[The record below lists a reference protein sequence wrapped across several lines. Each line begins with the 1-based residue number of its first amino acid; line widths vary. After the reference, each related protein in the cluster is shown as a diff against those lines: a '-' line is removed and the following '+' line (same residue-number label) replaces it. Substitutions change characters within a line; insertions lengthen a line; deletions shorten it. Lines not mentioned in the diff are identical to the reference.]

1 MGLPWYRV
9 HTVVLNDPRRLLS
22 VHIMHTALVA
32 GWAGSMALYEIAVFD
47 PSDPVLDPMWRQGMF
62 VIPFMTRL
70 GITNSWGGWSITG
83 GTITNPGIWSYE
95 GVAGAHILF
104 SGLCFLA
111 AIWHWV
117 YWDLEIFCDER
128 TGKPSLD
135 LPKIFGIHLFLAGV
149 ACFGFG
155 AFHVTGLYGPGIWVS
170 DPYGLTGKVQS
181 VNPSWGV
188 EGFDPFVP
196 GGIASHHIA
205 AGTLGILAGLFHL
218 SVRPPQRLYK
228 GLRMGNI
235 ETVLSSSIA
244 AVFFAAFVVAGTM
257 WYGSSTT
264 PIELFGPTR
273 YQWDQGYFQQEIYRR
288 VSAGLAE
295 NQSLSEA
302 WAKIPEKLAFYD
314 YIGNNPAKG
323 RLFRAGSMDNG
334 DGIAVGWLGHPIFRD
349 KEGRELFVRRMPTFF
364 ETFPVVLVYGDGIV
378 RADVP
383 FRRAE
388 SKYSVE
394 QVGVTVE
401 FYGGELNGVSYSD
414 PVTVKKYARRVQ
426 LGEIFEL
433 DRATLKSDGVF
444 RSSPRGWFTF
454 GHASFAL
461 LFFGHIWHG
470 ADPDLDAQVE
480 FGAFQKLGDPTTR
493 RQDIIPPK
501 INRYGRFMATQTV
514 ENDSKSGPRRTTV
527 GVLLKPLNS
536 EYGKVAPGWG
546 TTPLMGVAMALFA
559 VFLSI
564 ILEIYN
570 SSVLYRTYLNKV
582 YDWFEERLE
591 IQAIADDITSKYV
604 PPHVNIFYCLG
615 GITLTCFIVQV
626 ATGFAMTFYYR
637 PTVTD
642 AFASVQYI
650 MTEANFGW
658 LIRSVHRWSASMMVL
673 MMILHVF
680 RVYLT
685 GGFKKPRE
693 LTWVTGV
700 VLAVLTASFGVTGYS
715 LPWDQIGYWAVKIVT
730 GVPDAIPVIGS
741 PLVELLRGS
750 ASVGQSTLT
759 RFYSLHTF
767 VLPLLTAVFMLMH
780 FPMIRK
786 QGISGPL

>member
-9 HTVVLNDPRRLLS
+9 HTVVLNDPGRLIS

-32 GWAGSMALYEIAVFD
+32 GWAGSMALYELAVFD
-47 PSDPVLDPMWRQGMF
+47 PSDPVLDPMWRQG
-62 VIPFMTRL
+62 
-70 GITNSWGGWSITG
+70 
-83 GTITNPGIWSYE
+83 GTVTNPGIWSYE
-95 GVAGAHILF
+95 GVAGAHIVF

-117 YWDLEIFCDER
+117 IVWSWNMGVRSLWT
-128 TGKPSLD
+128 TGR
-135 LPKIFGIHLFLAGV
+135 
-149 ACFGFG
+149 
-155 AFHVTGLYGPGIWVS
+155 
-170 DPYGLTGKVQS
+170 VQS
-181 VNPSWGV
+181 VNPAWGV

-257 WYGSSTT
+257 WYGSATT

-288 VSAGLAE
+288 IGAGLAE

-302 WAKIPEKLAFYD
+302 WSKIPEKLAFYD

-323 RLFRAGSMDNG
+323 GLFRAGSMDNG

-364 ETFPVVLVYGDGIV
+364 ETFPVVLVDGDGIV

-414 PVTVKKYARRVQ
+414 PATVKKYARRAQ

-461 LFFGHIWHG
+461 LFFFGHIWHG
-470 ADPDLDAQVE
+470 ARTLFRDVFAGIDPDLDAQVE

-493 RQDIIPPK
+493 RQ
-501 INRYGRFMATQTV
+501 
-514 ENDSKSGPRRTTV
+514 
-527 GVLLKPLNS
+527 
-536 EYGKVAPGWG
+536 
-546 TTPLMGVAMALFA
+546 
-559 VFLSI
+559 
-564 ILEIYN
+564 
-570 SSVLYRTYLNKV
+570 
-582 YDWFEERLE
+582 
-591 IQAIADDITSKYV
+591 
-604 PPHVNIFYCLG
+604 
-615 GITLTCFIVQV
+615 
-626 ATGFAMTFYYR
+626 
-637 PTVTD
+637 
-642 AFASVQYI
+642 
-650 MTEANFGW
+650 
-658 LIRSVHRWSASMMVL
+658 
-673 MMILHVF
+673 
-680 RVYLT
+680 
-685 GGFKKPRE
+685 
-693 LTWVTGV
+693 V
-700 VLAVLTASFGVTGYS
+700 V
-715 LPWDQIGYWAVKIVT
+715 
-730 GVPDAIPVIGS
+730 
-741 PLVELLRGS
+741 
-750 ASVGQSTLT
+750 
-759 RFYSLHTF
+759 
-767 VLPLLTAVFMLMH
+767 
-780 FPMIRK
+780 
-786 QGISGPL
+786 

>member
-9 HTVVLNDPRRLLS
+9 HTVVLNDPGRLLS

-32 GWAGSMALYEIAVFD
+32 GWAGSMALYELAVFD

-95 GVAGAHILF
+95 GVAGAHIVF

-117 YWDLEIFCDER
+117 YWDLEIFGDER

-135 LPKIFGIHLFLAGV
+135 LPKIFGIHLFLSGV

-170 DPYGLTGKVQS
+170 DPYGLTGKVQA
-181 VNPSWGV
+181 VNPAWGV

-244 AVFFAAFVVAGTM
+244 AVFLQLLLLLELCGMVQQLPPSNYLVPPVINGIRDTFSKK
-257 WYGSSTT
+257 Y
-264 PIELFGPTR
+264 IE
-273 YQWDQGYFQQEIYRR
+273 E
-288 VSAGLAE
+288 
-295 NQSLSEA
+295 
-302 WAKIPEKLAFYD
+302 
-314 YIGNNPAKG
+314 
-323 RLFRAGSMDNG
+323 AGSMDNG

-364 ETFPVVLVYGDGIV
+364 ETFPVVLVDGDGIV

-401 FYGGELNGVSYSD
+401 FYG
-414 PVTVKKYARRVQ
+414 
-426 LGEIFEL
+426 

-461 LFFGHIWHG
+461 LFFFGHIWHG
-470 ADPDLDAQVE
+470 ARTLFRDVFAGIDPDLDAQVE

-493 RQDIIPPK
+493 RQ
-501 INRYGRFMATQTV
+501 
-514 ENDSKSGPRRTTV
+514 
-527 GVLLKPLNS
+527 
-536 EYGKVAPGWG
+536 
-546 TTPLMGVAMALFA
+546 
-559 VFLSI
+559 
-564 ILEIYN
+564 
-570 SSVLYRTYLNKV
+570 
-582 YDWFEERLE
+582 
-591 IQAIADDITSKYV
+591 
-604 PPHVNIFYCLG
+604 
-615 GITLTCFIVQV
+615 IV
-626 ATGFAMTFYYR
+626 
-637 PTVTD
+637 
-642 AFASVQYI
+642 
-650 MTEANFGW
+650 
-658 LIRSVHRWSASMMVL
+658 
-673 MMILHVF
+673 
-680 RVYLT
+680 
-685 GGFKKPRE
+685 
-693 LTWVTGV
+693 
-700 VLAVLTASFGVTGYS
+700 
-715 LPWDQIGYWAVKIVT
+715 
-730 GVPDAIPVIGS
+730 
-741 PLVELLRGS
+741 
-750 ASVGQSTLT
+750 
-759 RFYSLHTF
+759 
-767 VLPLLTAVFMLMH
+767 
-780 FPMIRK
+780 
-786 QGISGPL
+786 